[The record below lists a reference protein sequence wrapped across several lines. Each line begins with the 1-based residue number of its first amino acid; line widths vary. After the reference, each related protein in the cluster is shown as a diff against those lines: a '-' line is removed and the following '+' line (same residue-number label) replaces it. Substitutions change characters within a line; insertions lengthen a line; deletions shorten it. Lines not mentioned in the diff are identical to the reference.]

1 MAEKKTVAF
10 CKETVSHVRQMCDQ
24 LVAVVGG
31 SRNNRIRIVK
41 AIKSLRTER
50 VKATLQKMD
59 VERLNYKGDGFP
71 IKTLRDNGYDNLLKV
86 YLANLKKLESIKGI
100 SETGA
105 AKIKEVIDGIA
116 QSVAE
121 RTEVTLSYEHHTPS
135 ETALLKELFVLLH
148 SKNSAK
154 RAEEIYK
161 TAYKVLQ
168 YNCTLAEPM
177 CSAWKRF
184 ITKKQRLLDADAA
197 VDRLAKWLES
207 DNAREIP
214 ELYDRFN
221 RCIKKRT
228 DSEYWEDYR
237 KYSIQYGTLLDAMD
251 TYHEKIVVGEFGLDA
266 GLQAEIEKVELD
278 LTGLKTSLRTYQRF
292 GVQYITAQK
301 KVLLGDEMGLG
312 KTIQAIAAMVNLR
325 NNGST
330 HFMVVCPNCV
340 LVNWCREI
348 KRFSDLVPIK
358 IHGKDREALSKWEIG
373 GGVAV
378 TTYETINGFELAEKS
393 SIAMLTVD
401 EAHYVINPRTKRT
414 MNVAKL
420 REKSQRVLYMT
431 GTPLVNNVKEMCFLI
446 GCLQPEVAEVLK
458 KHGFED
464 VVGFQRIL
472 MPVYLRRTR
481 EMVLK
486 QLPEL
491 TETEIWCEM
500 TPKEIEAYKADLE
513 KENNLMALR
522 RVSWSSPDVALASKA
537 QAMLEICERA
547 KREKRKVLVFSFFLD
562 TLSSVS
568 DLLKDTCVGIIDGS
582 LSSEKREELVKE
594 FNEAPD
600 GAVLAG
606 QITAMGVGMNI
617 QAASVVILC
626 EPQFTPAMESQAI
639 SRCYR
644 LGQVNSVQAYRLL
657 CVDSFDERV
666 MELLEFKQK
675 QFDAY
680 ADKSVAGQLS
690 LGDKEI
696 TDLIAKERKRWGI
709 KSA

>member
-1 MAEKKTVAF
+1 MAEKKTIAF
-10 CKETVSHVRQMCDQ
+10 CKETVSHARQLCDQ

-41 AIKSLRTER
+41 AIKALRTER

-59 VERLNYKGDGFP
+59 VERLNYKGDAFP

-86 YLANLKKLESIKGI
+86 YQANLKSLEAIRGI

-105 AKIKEVIDGIA
+105 TKIKEVIDGIA
-116 QSVAE
+116 QSVAD

-154 RAEEIYK
+154 RAEDIYK

-207 DNAREIP
+207 DNAGEIP

-251 TYHEKIVVGEFGLDA
+251 TDHEKIVVGEFGLDA

-330 HFMVVCPNCV
+330 HFMVVCPQ
-340 LVNWCREI
+340 
-348 KRFSDLVPIK
+348 
-358 IHGKDREALSKWEIG
+358 
-373 GGVAV
+373 
-378 TTYETINGFELAEKS
+378 
-393 SIAMLTVD
+393 
-401 EAHYVINPRTKRT
+401 
-414 MNVAKL
+414 L
-420 REKSQRVLYMT
+420 RA
-431 GTPLVNNVKEMCFLI
+431 C
-446 GCLQPEVAEVLK
+446 
-458 KHGFED
+458 
-464 VVGFQRIL
+464 
-472 MPVYLRRTR
+472 
-481 EMVLK
+481 
-486 QLPEL
+486 
-491 TETEIWCEM
+491 
-500 TPKEIEAYKADLE
+500 
-513 KENNLMALR
+513 
-522 RVSWSSPDVALASKA
+522 
-537 QAMLEICERA
+537 
-547 KREKRKVLVFSFFLD
+547 
-562 TLSSVS
+562 
-568 DLLKDTCVGIIDGS
+568 
-582 LSSEKREELVKE
+582 
-594 FNEAPD
+594 
-600 GAVLAG
+600 
-606 QITAMGVGMNI
+606 
-617 QAASVVILC
+617 
-626 EPQFTPAMESQAI
+626 
-639 SRCYR
+639 
-644 LGQVNSVQAYRLL
+644 
-657 CVDSFDERV
+657 
-666 MELLEFKQK
+666 
-675 QFDAY
+675 
-680 ADKSVAGQLS
+680 
-690 LGDKEI
+690 
-696 TDLIAKERKRWGI
+696 
-709 KSA
+709 